1 MDLKGKKI
9 IVTGGSLGIG
19 KETARLLVEKGAN
32 VLITGRSETRL
43 IEARSYTKAKIIEFD
58 ISDHENI
65 SHSAE
70 ECIEILDGRVDVLIN
85 NAGTGVR
92 RPIEELNIEDFLK
105 VFNVNVFG
113 LALFTKEIVP
123 YMIKASYG
131 TIINIGSTAS
141 LKGYKNGSI
150 YSSSKFAVRCLTQCW
165 QAELRPY
172 NIRVCQVNPSE
183 VTTAFGNPERI
194 EREDIEN
201 KLTPKEI
208 SHSIISAI
216 EMDDRGFINELN
228 IWATN
233 PFNQKITLKI
243 FNNANR
249 H

>member
-1 MDLKGKKI
+1 MNVKGKNI
-9 IVTGGSLGIG
+9 IITGGSLGIG
-19 KETARLLVEKGAN
+19 KETARDLVEKGAN
-32 VLITGRSETRL
+32 VLITGRSESRL
-43 IEARSYTKAKIIEFD
+43 IEAKRYTRSKIIEFD

-65 SHSAE
+65 SDNAVK
-70 ECIEILDGRVDVLIN
+70 CIDILDGRVDVLIN

-92 RPIEELNIEDFLK
+92 RSIEELNIEDFLK

-113 LALFTKEIVP
+113 LALFTKEIAP

-141 LKGYKNGSI
+141 LKGYTNGSI

-172 NIRVCQVNPSE
+172 NIRVCQVNQSE

-194 EREDIEN
+194 ERKDIEN
-201 KLTPKEI
+201 KLTPNEI

-233 PFNQKITLKI
+233 PFN
-243 FNNANR
+243 
-249 H
+249 

>member
-1 MDLKGKKI
+1 MNVKGKNI
-9 IVTGGSLGIG
+9 IITGGSLGIG
-19 KETARLLVEKGAN
+19 KETARTLVNKGAN
-32 VLITGRSETRL
+32 VLITGRSESRL
-43 IEARSYTKAKIIEFD
+43 IEAKRYTGAKIIEFD

-65 SHSAE
+65 SDNAVK
-70 ECIEILDGRVDVLIN
+70 CIDILEGRVDVLIN
-85 NAGTGVR
+85 NAGIGVR
-92 RPIEELNIEDFLK
+92 RSVEELNIEDFLK

-123 YMIKASYG
+123 HMIKESYG

-165 QAELRPY
+165 QAELRPH

-183 VTTAFGNPERI
+183 VTTAFGNSERV
-194 EREDIEN
+194 ERENVDN
-201 KLTPKEI
+201 KLTSKEI

-233 PFNQKITLKI
+233 PFE
-243 FNNANR
+243 
-249 H
+249 

>member
-1 MDLKGKKI
+1 MNVKGKNI
-9 IVTGGSLGIG
+9 IITGGSLGIG
-19 KETARLLVEKGAN
+19 KETARTLVEKGAN
-32 VLITGRSETRL
+32 VLITGRSESRL
-43 IEARSYTKAKIIEFD
+43 IEAKRYTGAKIIEFD

-65 SHSAE
+65 SDNAVK
-70 ECIEILDGRVDVLIN
+70 CIDILEGRVDVLIN
-85 NAGTGVR
+85 NAGIGVR
-92 RPIEELNIEDFLK
+92 RSVEELNIEDFLK

-113 LALFTKEIVP
+113 LALFTKEIIP
-123 YMIKASYG
+123 HMIKESYG

-165 QAELRPY
+165 QAELRPH

-183 VTTAFGNPERI
+183 VTTAFGNSERV
-194 EREDIEN
+194 ERENVDN
-201 KLTPKEI
+201 KLTSKEI

-233 PFNQKITLKI
+233 PFE
-243 FNNANR
+243 
-249 H
+249 

>member
-1 MDLKGKKI
+1 MNVKGKNI
-9 IVTGGSLGIG
+9 IITGGSLGIG
-19 KETARLLVEKGAN
+19 KETARTLVEKGAN
-32 VLITGRSETRL
+32 VLITGRSESRL
-43 IEARSYTKAKIIEFD
+43 IEAKRYTGAKIIEFD

-65 SHSAE
+65 SDNAVK
-70 ECIEILDGRVDVLIN
+70 CIDILEGRVDVLIN
-85 NAGTGVR
+85 NAGIGVR
-92 RPIEELNIEDFLK
+92 RSVEELNIEDFLK

-113 LALFTKEIVP
+113 LALFAKEIIP
-123 YMIKASYG
+123 LMIKESYG

-165 QAELRPY
+165 QAELRPH

-183 VTTAFGNPERI
+183 VTTAFGNSERV
-194 EREDIEN
+194 ERENVDN
-201 KLTPKEI
+201 KLTSKEI

-233 PFNQKITLKI
+233 PFE
-243 FNNANR
+243 
-249 H
+249 

>member
-1 MDLKGKKI
+1 MNVKGKNI
-9 IVTGGSLGIG
+9 IITGGSLGIG
-19 KETARLLVEKGAN
+19 KETAKDLVKKGAN
-32 VLITGRSETRL
+32 VLITGRSENRL
-43 IEARSYTKAKIIEFD
+43 LEAKIYTGSKIIEFD

-65 SHSAE
+65 SE
-70 ECIEILDGRVDVLIN
+70 NTKKCIDILDGRVDVLIN
-85 NAGTGVR
+85 NAGIGVAKS
-92 RPIEELNIEDFLK
+92 IDELNIEDFLK

-113 LALFTKEIVP
+113 LALFTKEIIP
-123 YMIKASYG
+123 YMIKESYG

-165 QAELRPY
+165 QAELRPH

-183 VTTAFGNPERI
+183 VTTAFGNSERV
-194 EREDIEN
+194 EREDVDN

-216 EMDDRGFINELN
+216 EMDDRGFINEFN

-233 PFNQKITLKI
+233 PFN
-243 FNNANR
+243 
-249 H
+249 